1 MKQRSLD
8 ILKETAFS
16 MRKPD
21 VEVKCIALGMGVQS
35 TAMYL
40 MSSMG
45 LMERA
50 DYAVFADPMSEH
62 PETYKLLDWIIE
74 WQEDNN
80 GIPIYTCSNDLYS
93 DILKG
98 VSIRG
103 GSFTTLP
110 VFGKNKILQRQCTAD
125 YKIDVVKKR
134 LREVLGI
141 PVNKWMPLTEMWLGI
156 TIDEATR
163 MKEPYKKKKYRL
175 YNRYPFIEMLLSRDD
190 CINFLRDNKF
200 PMPVKSACVFCPFQS
215 NDKWKDLKDNHPD
228 EWKRVVNID
237 NAVRHNTINK
247 GMDEEFF
254 LHPSRTPIDE
264 IDFDGGQLDMFD
276 NECEGYCGL

>member
-103 GSFTTLP
+103 GVS
-110 VFGKNKILQRQCTAD
+110 
-125 YKIDVVKKR
+125 
-134 LREVLGI
+134 
-141 PVNKWMPLTEMWLGI
+141 
-156 TIDEATR
+156 
-163 MKEPYKKKKYRL
+163 
-175 YNRYPFIEMLLSRDD
+175 LLSLYLGRIRY
-190 CINFLRDNKF
+190 C
-200 PMPVKSACVFCPFQS
+200 
-215 NDKWKDLKDNHPD
+215 KDNVP
-228 EWKRVVNID
+228 
-237 NAVRHNTINK
+237 
-247 GMDEEFF
+247 
-254 LHPSRTPIDE
+254 PI
-264 IDFDGGQLDMFD
+264 IRLMW
-276 NECEGYCGL
+276 